1 MTENT
6 NTFAARLRELSRLA
20 SAGPWFGGHLSET
33 DDGCDCTYVLNEH
46 RCGSIAT
53 FSVAKEGDEYAAEYP
68 TKAECIANMALTN
81 TLRNAADRLADLV
94 ERVKAYREATDVRE
108 TFSAEGPHDDTMTLA
123 RLCTAE
129 ANAYRAMLAALDA
142 LNGGGA

>member
-6 NTFAARLRELSRLA
+6 NTFAARLRELSRAA
-20 SAGPWFGGHLSET
+20 SPGPWFGGHLSET

-81 TLRNAADRLADLV
+81 TLRNHADRLADLV
-94 ERVKAYREATDVRE
+94 ERVEAYRALVGDAVLPTTTTDKGIAIYSVK
-108 TFSAEGPHDDTMTLA
+108 S
-123 RLCTAE
+123 
-129 ANAYRAMLAALDA
+129 AMLAALDA
-142 LNGGGA
+142 LGGGE